1 MIVSNSNVWCYI
13 NSILRF
19 QEIKGNKN
27 KKKEKKN
34 KQSLLFTIL
43 IIRLLSIVTDVRL
56 ILKTI

>member
-1 MIVSNSNVWCYI
+1 VIVSNSNVWCYI